1 MADEGNEWGDKILS
15 DNGIFTTLI
24 VVFFLKKFDLKNFI
38 IIVEYFIRT
47 QLYKILFM

>member
-24 VVFFLKKFDLKNFI
+24 VVFFFEEIRFEKFHYYCRIFYTNTAL
-38 IIVEYFIRT
+38 
-47 QLYKILFM
+47 

>member
-24 VVFFLKKFDLKNFI
+24 IAFEKNPI
-38 IIVEYFIRT
+38 
-47 QLYKILFM
+47 YKISLLL

>member
-24 VVFFLKKFDLKNFI
+24 IAFEKNPI
-38 IIVEYFIRT
+38 C
-47 QLYKILFM
+47 KISLLL